1 MASRSGCGHMWRRS
15 YVLRRSFGLMGRPE
29 RPSRA
34 EAATRPDGTPR
45 PPQARLTR
53 RTRNFGSGRAGASP
67 AIGVFQPDD
76 VLAPAWWRSGSL
88 GEHDVADRGHPMYSP
103 SREVNRVSRTEPAHC
118 QLAAEGAVLNIGVAG
133 DQADRLFL
141 VLVIL
146 QAQRLPCGHVEDLAH
161 VLALDCGKDLLMPP
175 GLVLFLCAVDRG
187 LRIRVHGARLA
198 KEREPVRGRSATRS
212 SSCHR

>member
-1 MASRSGCGHMWRRS
+1 MWS
-15 YVLRRSFGLMGRPE
+15 HVAKSLRPARILRLN
-29 RPSRA
+29 
-34 EAATRPDGTPR
+34 GTPR
-45 PPQARLTR
+45 ASISGRSGNPTGRNAEATQGATYP
-53 RTRNFGSGRAGASP
+53 RTRNFGSGPAGPSP
-67 AIGVFQPDD
+67 AVGVFQPDD
-76 VLAPAWWRSGSL
+76 VLSPAGRRGGSL
-88 GEHDVADRGHPMYSP
+88 GEHDVTDRGHPVYRP
-103 SREVNRVSRTEPAHC
+103 GQKVDRVSRTEPAHC
-118 QLAAEGAVLNIGVAG
+118 QLAAEGAVLDIGLAG

-187 LRIRVHGARLA
+187 LRIRVHVARLA
-198 KEREPVRGRSATRS
+198 KDREPVRGRSATRS

>member
-1 MASRSGCGHMWRRS
+1 MWS
-15 YVLRRSFGLMGRPE
+15 HVAQILRPAQILRLN
-29 RPSRA
+29 
-34 EAATRPDGTPR
+34 GTPR
-45 PPQARLTR
+45 ATISGRSGNPTR
-53 RTRNFGSGRAGASP
+53 RNAEATPGATYPRTRNFGSGRAGASP
-67 AIGVFQPDD
+67 AVGVFQPDD